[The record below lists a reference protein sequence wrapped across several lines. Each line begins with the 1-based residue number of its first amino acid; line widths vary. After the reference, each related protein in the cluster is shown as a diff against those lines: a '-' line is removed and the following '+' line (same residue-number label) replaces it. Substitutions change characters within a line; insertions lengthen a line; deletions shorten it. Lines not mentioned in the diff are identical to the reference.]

1 MIGAQAV
8 GMVGIL
14 VQTGKYRP
22 GDECKCEEE
31 TRRPNYVCK
40 SIVEAVDLIISQA
53 KE

>member
-22 GDECKCEEE
+22 GDECEEE
-31 TRRPNYVCK
+31 TRRPNFVCK
-40 SIVEAVDLIISQA
+40 SIVEAVDLIISQTRG
-53 KE
+53 